1 MPPTVADKSP
11 DVTVSW
17 LSMRSTVEGAVLS
30 PTVTA
35 ASPGAI
41 AAIEGAGDVTPP
53 GFLSGVAG
61 CVVVVVVGA
70 DFTAG
75 EVTVVSVAFV
85 TAVELIV
92 GMADCA
98 I

>member
-17 LSMRSTVEGAVLS
+17 LSTRSTVAGAISS

-41 AAIEGAGDVTPP
+41 AAIKGGGDLTSS
-53 GFLSGVAG
+53 GFLRGAAG
-61 CVVVVVVGA
+61 VVVVVVVA
-70 DFTAG
+70 TDFTTVEATV
-75 EVTVVSVAFV
+75 EVVAFA

-92 GMADCA
+92 GMAD
-98 I
+98 